1 MSSAYRWSTIVADD
15 VEAWADLVNHL
26 AEVDGTEEFY
36 AAEDL
41 AEELDSSQLDPAR
54 DTIAVWADGQ
64 LVAFGKVAVKSTPD
78 RDGLVGA
85 QLDGGV
91 HDGHRRRGLGTELMA
106 RLEARAAEKAGRQH
120 GQVEGYFGVGGARA
134 GSSTQAFHESRG
146 YDVARWFNLMARP
159 LTAGETAADVLDGR
173 AAPPGVRF
181 RRPGPDD
188 EAAVREA
195 HAAAFAD
202 HWGSA
207 PPDPARWQESW
218 TARSTRH
225 EVSRLAVDD
234 DGAVLAY
241 ALASQWE
248 DRAAY
253 LELVGTVPSARGT
266 GMASAVLAE
275 SIAAA
280 AATGDY
286 DLIELDVDSDSL
298 TGATRIYERLGFA
311 LKFATSAMR
320 RPVTF
325 GGTA

>member
-1 MSSAYRWSTIVADD
+1 MDTEYRWSTITRDD

-26 AEVDGTEEFY
+26 AEADGTEEFY
-36 AAEDL
+36 EAEDL

-54 DTIAVWADGQ
+54 DTIAVWDGDR
-64 LVAFGKVAVKSTPD
+64 LVAFGKVSVKTAAD
-78 RDGLVGA
+78 RDGLIGA
-85 QLDGGV
+85 LLDGGV
-91 HDGHRRRGLGTELMA
+91 HPDDRRRGIGTELMS
-106 RLEARAAEKAGRQH
+106 RLETRAVEKAGRLH
-120 GQVEGYFGVGGARA
+120 GQAEGYLGVGGARA
-134 GSSTQAFHESRG
+134 GSSTQAFHESRS
-146 YDVARWFNLMARP
+146 YQVARWFNLMARP
-159 LTAGETAADVLDGR
+159 LTPGETAADVLDGR
-173 AAPPGVRF
+173 ATPPGVRF
-181 RRPGPDD
+181 RRPGPND

-207 PPDPARWQESW
+207 PPDPERWHESW
-218 TARSTRH
+218 TARSARH

-248 DRAAY
+248 ERAAY
-253 LELVGTVPSARGT
+253 LDLVGTVPSARGT
-266 GMASAVLAE
+266 GLGSAVLAE

-298 TGATRIYERLGFA
+298 TGATRIYERLGFT

>member
-1 MSSAYRWSTIVADD
+1 MDAEYRWSTISRDD
-15 VEAWADLVNHL
+15 VEAWAGLVNHL
-26 AEVDGTEEFY
+26 GDVDGTEEYY

-54 DTIAVWADGQ
+54 DTIAVWADDQ
-64 LVAFGKVAVKSTPD
+64 LVAFGKITVKSTPD

-91 HDGHRRRGLGTELMA
+91 HADHRRRGLGTELMA
-106 RLEARAAEKAGRQH
+106 WLEARAAEKGGEQH
-120 GQVEGYFGVGGARA
+120 GGAEGYFGIAGARA
-134 GSSTQAFHESRG
+134 GSATQVFHESRG
-146 YDVARWFNLMARP
+146 YQVARWFNLMARP
-159 LTAGETAADVLDGR
+159 LTPGETAADVLDGR
-173 AAPPGVRF
+173 AAPLGVRF
-181 RRPGPDD
+181 RRPAPDD

-207 PPDPARWQESW
+207 PPDPERWHESW
-218 TARSTRH
+218 TARSARH

-234 DGAVLAY
+234 DGVVLAY
-241 ALASQWE
+241 SLASQWE

-253 LELVGTVPSARGT
+253 IELVGTIPSARGA
-266 GMASAVLAE
+266 GLGSAVLAE
-275 SIAAA
+275 SMAAA
-280 AATGDY
+280 ASTGDY

-325 GGTA
+325 GGAA